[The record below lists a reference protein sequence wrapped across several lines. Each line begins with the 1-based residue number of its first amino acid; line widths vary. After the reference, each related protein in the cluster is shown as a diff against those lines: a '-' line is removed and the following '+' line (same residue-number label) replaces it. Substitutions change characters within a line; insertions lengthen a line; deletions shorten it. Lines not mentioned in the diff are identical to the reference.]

1 MMMPQVKVGEDNKQL
16 NHRNLVKKM
25 VEKLSWVVQN
35 QKKKKRKKDFVE
47 II

>member
-25 VEKLSWVVQN
+25 VEKLSWVVKN
-35 QKKKKRKKDFVE
+35 KKKKKRKKDFFE